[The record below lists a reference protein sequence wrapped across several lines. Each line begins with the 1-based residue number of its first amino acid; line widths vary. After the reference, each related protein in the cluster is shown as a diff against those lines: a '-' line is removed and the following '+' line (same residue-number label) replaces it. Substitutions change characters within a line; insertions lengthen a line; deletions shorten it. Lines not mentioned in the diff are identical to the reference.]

1 MSGGRERVPF
11 GRMSAWP
18 YGIGVGDRVS
28 VSLLAGKVHLC
39 HVASGQQ
46 IDYSTFAPWRQKFIL
61 IANISIL
68 SVKNSYGLATGQQF
82 DLWRQ
87 EFMNFENQQFNP

>member
-1 MSGGRERVPF
+1 MAIWE
-11 GRMSAWP
+11 
-18 YGIGVGDRVS
+18 DRVS
-28 VSLLAGKVHLC
+28 VSLLEGKVHLC

-87 EFMNFENQQFNP
+87 EFMNFENQQFNPWHIGCKLDQIANNSI